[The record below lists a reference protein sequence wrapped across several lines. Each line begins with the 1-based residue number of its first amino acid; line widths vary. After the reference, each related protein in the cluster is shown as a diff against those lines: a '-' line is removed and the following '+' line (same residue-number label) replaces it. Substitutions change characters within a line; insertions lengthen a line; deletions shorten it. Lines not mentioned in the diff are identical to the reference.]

1 MYKNLT
7 QQEIAQILNG
17 KLHQPTSQL
26 INSACINAGQSQP
39 GRVFF
44 ALAGSRSHGH
54 SFVQQAQANK
64 ASLAVVEEIQ
74 PSNLAQIQVAN
85 SQAALTQLA
94 AYNRSLFT
102 QPVIGITGNSG
113 KTTVKEILAALL
125 EAHCKNKT
133 AAPVIASPNKQR
145 TKQSFAQGQ
154 GECSFCQ
161 EQKTAPSYSNKP
173 IKLTQVLATQGNL
186 NNHLGVPLT
195 LLRLQPQHQAAVV
208 ELGANHLGE
217 INELAQLAKPQLA
230 VITNVTSAH
239 LGEFGSKEKI
249 AQAKG
254 ELIQYLPENGLLV
267 LNADD
272 EFFPY
277 WQGLAEKQTGLKVLT
292 FDLEKPAD
300 VYATNIQLN
309 PQGRSTFTLH
319 SPWGQQDFTS
329 QLLGK
334 HNLANALA
342 AISLAGHLGMPLA
355 LQAQVLAQLKPA
367 EGRLSVLNLGKLGW
381 VLNDTYN
388 ASPGAV
394 KAAIEVLAGFSGK
407 KLLALGNL
415 AELGEQTA
423 VIHTEL
429 GQYAQLKQL
438 DAVFSLKGPAELASQ
453 AFLQANNNLA
463 PAAGFSAAS
472 PQALAQLLAKELTPT
487 SCLLVKGSRSAR
499 MELLIQQLMQLAE

>member
-1 MYKNLT
+1 MLTNLT
-7 QQEIAQILNG
+7 QQEVSQILNG
-17 KLHQPTSQL
+17 KLCQPTSQL
-26 INSACINAGQSQP
+26 INSACINAGESQV

-44 ALAGSRSHGH
+44 ALSGSRSHGH
-54 SFVQQAQANK
+54 RFVQQAQANK

-74 PSNLAQIQVAN
+74 PSSLAQIQVAN

-94 AYNRSLFT
+94 AYNRNLFT

-125 EAHCKNKT
+125 EACFKNKT
-133 AAPVIASPNKQR
+133 AAPVIASAA
-145 TKQSFAQGQ
+145 KQS
-154 GECSFCQ
+154 S
-161 EQKTAPSYSNKP
+161 
-173 IKLTQVLATQGNL
+173 KLTRVLATQGNL

-217 INELAQLAKPQLA
+217 INQLAQLAKPQLA

-254 ELIQYLPENGLLV
+254 ELIQHLPEDGLLV

-277 WQGLAEKQTGLKVLT
+277 WQGLAKKQTGLKVLT
-292 FDLEKPAD
+292 FGLEKSAD
-300 VYATNIQLN
+300 VYATDIQLN
-309 PQGRSTFTLH
+309 PQGKTSFTLH
-319 SPWGQQDFTS
+319 SPWGQQEFTS

-334 HNLANALA
+334 HNLVNALA

-367 EGRLSVLNLGKLGW
+367 ESRLSVLNLGKLGW

-394 KAAIEVLAGFSGK
+394 KAAIDVLAGFSGK

-415 AELGEQTA
+415 AELGKKTDA
-423 VIHTEL
+423 IHSEL
-429 GQYAQLKQL
+429 GQYARLKNL
-438 DAVFSLKGPAELASQ
+438 DAVFSLEGPAQLASQ
-453 AFLQANNNLA
+453 AFLHSKCKEAQSVNKT
-463 PAAGFSAAS
+463 AAQFSAAT
-472 PQALAQLLAKELTPT
+472 PKQLAKLVAKELTPD

-499 MELLIQQLMQLAE
+499 MELLINALKTNHS